1 MQATVFV
8 DKETANI
15 RLVGTFNHAVHRPF
29 KEATRPALA
38 NADVKELL
46 IDMSNVE
53 RIDSSALGLL
63 LVTRDEAKKAGKTMS
78 LKGAQGVTKRAL
90 DMAQFER
97 LFAFK

>member
-15 RLVGTFNHAVHRPF
+15 RLVGTFNHLVHRQF
-29 KEATRPALA
+29 QDATRTAFA

-46 IDMSNVE
+46 IDLASVD

-63 LVTRDEAKKAGKTMS
+63 LMTRDQAKKAGKTVS
-78 LKGAQGVTKRAL
+78 LKGAFGVTKRAM
-90 DMAQFER
+90 DMAQFDL
-97 LFAFK
+97 LFAYK